1 MIYCC
6 CLNFTSK
13 LDVILLIF
21 LKDQPSQINFRRCIL
36 SLDLII
42 HFFQSNNNQLQNFLF
57 LLIKG
62 VLLCH
67 FEVVFGLQGINDF
80 LHVLCEEEGE
90 ERGEFILGYLEG
102 LDENLGEEDDL
113 LTTMEE
119 CIKSWVLIVFMIL
132 RTRRTIGDISCLRSQ
147 RTCLS
152 IPKILGVRSL
162 KTSVLAALRLHVV
175 LHGVLPLE
183 FMMLEVVLVVDVVLG
198 VHPLEGVHVGVVE
211 EMGILLLQIILNVVS

>member
-62 VLLCH
+62 VLLRH

-80 LHVLCEEEGE
+80 LHVFGQQK
-90 ERGEFILGYLEG
+90 RQQRREFILSYFKC
-102 LDENLGEEDDL
+102 LDQHLCQEHNLL
-113 LTTMEE
+113 AAMEKR
-119 CIKSWVLIVFMIL
+119 IQSWILIWLV
-132 RTRRTIGDISCLRSQ
+132 
-147 RTCLS
+147 
-152 IPKILGVRSL
+152 ILG
-162 KTSVLAALRLHVV
+162 A
-175 LHGVLPLE
+175 
-183 FMMLEVVLVVDVVLG
+183 
-198 VHPLEGVHVGVVE
+198 
-211 EMGILLLQIILNVVS
+211 